1 MILVGL
7 ILRNLKSGVIEE
19 IDMTEY
25 LHELLVNNKKLIEQG
40 EFEKLYNNTRVGFKY
55 ELTQVLLASG
65 IDPFID
71 DGKIFPHAFNYPEA
85 EVNYTLGP
93 GITEIEESAFEGAE
107 LTSFTIP
114 STVKMIGK
122 RAFWGSSIQEIEFDA
137 GSQELVI
144 GESAFE
150 NCGRLE
156 NLIVP
161 DRCKIISSKAFRDAW
176 IKTCKLSNNLIELG
190 DFSFFNTDI
199 NEIEIPKSIKF
210 IGKAPFHN
218 CYYLKKLRCPES
230 IRGTMNYENLLY
242 GITEEIVEWY

>member
-1 MILVGL
+1 MVELVYQL
-7 ILRNLKSGVIEE
+7 YKNHHYIFEE

-25 LHELLVNNKKLIEQG
+25 LHELLLNNKNLIEQG
-40 EFEKLYNNTRVGFKY
+40 DFENLYNNTRVGFKY

-65 IDPFID
+65 IDPFIEAR
-71 DGKIFPHAFNYPEA
+71 KIFHDVFNYPEA
-85 EVNYTLGP
+85 EVNYTLGS

-122 RAFWGSSIQEIEFDA
+122 RAFWGSSISDIEFEA

-144 GESAFE
+144 GVSAFE

-161 DRCKIISSKAFRDAW
+161 DRCKIISSQAFRGA
-176 IKTCKLSNNLIELG
+176 
-190 DFSFFNTDI
+190 
-199 NEIEIPKSIKF
+199 
-210 IGKAPFHN
+210 
-218 CYYLKKLRCPES
+218 
-230 IRGTMNYENLLY
+230 
-242 GITEEIVEWY
+242 

>member
-1 MILVGL
+1 MVELVYQL
-7 ILRNLKSGVIEE
+7 YKNHHYIFEE
-19 IDMTEY
+19 IGMTEY
-25 LHELLVNNKKLIEQG
+25 LHELLLNNKNLIEQG
-40 EFEKLYNNTRVGFKY
+40 DFENLYNNTRVGFKY
-55 ELTQVLLASG
+55 ELTQVLLACG
-65 IDPFID
+65 IDPFIEAR
-71 DGKIFPHAFNYPEA
+71 KIFHDAFNYPEA
-85 EVNYTLGP
+85 EVNYTLGS
-93 GITEIEESAFEGAE
+93 GISEIEESAFEGAE

-122 RAFWGSSIQEIEFDA
+122 RAFWGSSISDIECEA

-144 GESAFE
+144 GVSAFE

-161 DRCKIISSKAFRDAW
+161 DRCKIISSQAFRGAW
-176 IKTCKLSNNLIELG
+176 VKTCKLSNNLIELG
-190 DFSFFNTDI
+190 DFAFFNTDI

-230 IRGTMNYENLLY
+230 IRGTINYENLLY